1 MWILTPSLTSRFAQ
15 ATGESTLPS
24 KESLANA
31 FAQSLTQKSKV
42 SPSRT
47 WSQKLKRDTWT
58 THLSGAI
65 CDPSRGTSFTAWW
78 VSCLADFRVSHSQ
91 VLESATLTPIR
102 VTSSLPSSMVSPDA
116 DHDLFSW
123 KMSRGSSAPSSPETN
138 GATQPEPLFCSM
150 SSASWSA
157 WVTAQRQDYSRRA
170 KQAHRTSANA
180 PSSWP
185 TIRASEYKDVGPVGS
200 KSHQHMLG
208 KHYLCAVVTQ
218 EGNAPSVWKTPQ
230 ATDGEGGVMQ
240 IREGADGKY
249 KLRDY
254 AAKWHGLPDPENL
267 NTGGNLQGWST
278 PTTTDAA
285 AMSPELRPSR
295 IATGRKTD
303 YLARQVQWATPNNFC
318 FQPPENT
325 EQWSKRAEFQQGKG
339 VNLHKPIQSQVLHEN
354 EKVMGPMPPS
364 ALRLNPRW
372 VETLQGIPVGWVM
385 PSCASPVTPVLM
397 SCDSSE
403 TESACP
409 PESEP
414 FEL

>member
-24 KESLANA
+24 RESLANA

-116 DHDLFSW
+116 DPDLFSW

-200 KSHQHMLG
+200 KSHDHMLG

-254 AAKWHGLPDPENL
+254 AAKWHGLPDPEKPS
-267 NTGGNLQGWST
+267 THGSRQG
-278 PTTTDAA
+278 
-285 AMSPELRPSR
+285 L
-295 IATGRKTD
+295 
-303 YLARQVQWATPNNFC
+303 WATPNNFC

-385 PSCASPVTPVLM
+385 PSCASPVTPVSM
-397 SCDSSE
+397 NCDSSE

>member
-24 KESLANA
+24 RESLANA

-91 VLESATLTPIR
+91 QRESATLTPIR
-102 VTSSLPSSMVSPDA
+102 VTSSLPSSMVSLDA
-116 DHDLFSW
+116 DPDLFSW

-170 KQAHRTSANA
+170 KQAHRTSASA

-218 EGNAPSVWKTPQ
+218 EECGLAAPEKPSTHGSRQGFAAQEMWTTP
-230 ATDGEGGVMQ
+230 
-240 IREGADGKY
+240 
-249 KLRDY
+249 
-254 AAKWHGLPDPENL
+254 AALEASEVVG
-267 NTGGNLQGWST
+267 
-278 PTTTDAA
+278 
-285 AMSPELRPSR
+285 MRPSR
-295 IATGRKTD
+295 AATGRTTD
-303 YLARQVQWATPNNFC
+303 YLHRQVNTP
-318 FQPPENT
+318 
-325 EQWSKRAEFQQGKG
+325 S
-339 VNLHKPIQSQVLHEN
+339 
-354 EKVMGPMPPS
+354 EK
-364 ALRLNPRW
+364 LNPRW
-372 VETLQGIPVGWVM
+372 VETLQGIPVGWTM
-385 PSCASPVTPVLM
+385 PSCASPVTPVSM
-397 SCDSSE
+397 NCGSSE

-409 PESEP
+409 PVSVP

>member
-15 ATGESTLPS
+15 ATGESTSPS
-24 KESLANA
+24 RESLANA
-31 FAQSLTQKSKV
+31 FAQSLTLRSKG

-47 WSQKLKRDTWT
+47 WSQKLKRDSWT

-78 VSCLADFRVSHSQ
+78 VSCLEGFRVSHSQ
-91 VLESATLTPIR
+91 VRESATPTPTP
-102 VTSSLPSSMVSPDA
+102 VTSSLQFSTASLDA
-116 DHDLFSW
+116 GPDLFSW
-123 KMSRGSSAPSSPETN
+123 KTWKESSAPSSPGMN

-157 WVTAQRQDYSRRA
+157 WVTAQRQDYLARA
-170 KQAHRTSANA
+170 KQAHRTSASA

-230 ATDGEGGVMQ
+230 ATDGEGGIMQ

-254 AAKWHGLPDPENL
+254 AAKWHGLPDPASSS
-267 NTGGNLQGWST
+267 TDGNRQELWATPQCQDAHNINQKT
-278 PTTTDAA
+278 PTH
-285 AMSPELRPSR
+285 
-295 IATGRKTD
+295 KTIPAQ
-303 YLARQVQWATPNNFC
+303 LTQNPQWATP
-318 FQPPENT
+318 
-325 EQWSKRAEFQQGKG
+325 GK
-339 VNLHKPIQSQVLHEN
+339 
-354 EKVMGPMPPS
+354 
-364 ALRLNPRW
+364 LNPRW
-372 VETLQGIPVGWVM
+372 VETLQGIPVGWTM
-385 PSCASPVTPVLM
+385 PSCASPVTPVSM
-397 SCDSSE
+397 NCDSSE

-409 PESEP
+409 PESVP
-414 FEL
+414 SEL

>member
-1 MWILTPSLTSRFAQ
+1 
-15 ATGESTLPS
+15 
-24 KESLANA
+24 
-31 FAQSLTQKSKV
+31 
-42 SPSRT
+42 
-47 WSQKLKRDTWT
+47 
-58 THLSGAI
+58 
-65 CDPSRGTSFTAWW
+65 
-78 VSCLADFRVSHSQ
+78 
-91 VLESATLTPIR
+91 
-102 VTSSLPSSMVSPDA
+102 
-116 DHDLFSW
+116 
-123 KMSRGSSAPSSPETN
+123 
-138 GATQPEPLFCSM
+138 
-150 SSASWSA
+150 
-157 WVTAQRQDYSRRA
+157 
-170 KQAHRTSANA
+170 
-180 PSSWP
+180 
-185 TIRASEYKDVGPVGS
+185 
-200 KSHQHMLG
+200 MLG

-267 NTGGNLQGWST
+267 NTGGSRQGLWATPQCQDAHNINQKT
-278 PTTTDAA
+278 PTH
-285 AMSPELRPSR
+285 
-295 IATGRKTD
+295 KTIPAQ
-303 YLARQVQWATPNNFC
+303 LTQNPQWATPNNFC

-372 VETLQGIPVGWVM
+372 VETLQGIPVGWTM
-385 PSCASPVTPVLM
+385 PSCASPVTPVSM
-397 SCDSSE
+397 NCDSSE

>member
-1 MWILTPSLTSRFAQ
+1 MV
-15 ATGESTLPS
+15 GE
-24 KESLANA
+24 
-31 FAQSLTQKSKV
+31 
-42 SPSRT
+42 
-47 WSQKLKRDTWT
+47 
-58 THLSGAI
+58 
-65 CDPSRGTSFTAWW
+65 
-78 VSCLADFRVSHSQ
+78 
-91 VLESATLTPIR
+91 
-102 VTSSLPSSMVSPDA
+102 
-116 DHDLFSW
+116 
-123 KMSRGSSAPSSPETN
+123 
-138 GATQPEPLFCSM
+138 TQPERPFCSM

-157 WVTAQRQDYSRRA
+157 WVTAQRQDYSARA
-170 KQAHRTSANA
+170 KREHRTSANA

-218 EGNAPSVWKTPQ
+218 EEKNWPTPMQMDHWMSNNPRTDGRQQQLPNAVALHGQAAPSCWKTPQ
-230 ATDGEGGVMQ
+230 ATDGEGGTME

-254 AAKWHGLPDPENL
+254 AAKWHGLPDPESPS
-267 NTGGNLQGWST
+267 TGGSPQGWST

-303 YLARQVQWATPNNFC
+303 YLARQVQWATPQCQDAHNINQKTPTHKTIPAQLTKNPQWATPNNFC

-325 EQWSKRAEFQQGKG
+325 EQWTKRAEFQQGKG

-364 ALRLNPRW
+364 SMKLNPRW
-372 VETLQGIPVGWVM
+372 VETLQGVPVGWTM
-385 PSCASPVTPVLM
+385 PSCACPVTPVSM
-397 SCDSSE
+397 SYDSSE
-403 TESACP
+403 TESASR
-409 PESEP
+409 PEREP

>member
-1 MWILTPSLTSRFAQ
+1 
-15 ATGESTLPS
+15 
-24 KESLANA
+24 
-31 FAQSLTQKSKV
+31 
-42 SPSRT
+42 
-47 WSQKLKRDTWT
+47 
-58 THLSGAI
+58 
-65 CDPSRGTSFTAWW
+65 
-78 VSCLADFRVSHSQ
+78 
-91 VLESATLTPIR
+91 
-102 VTSSLPSSMVSPDA
+102 MVSPDA
-116 DHDLFSW
+116 DPDLFSW
-123 KMSRGSSAPSSPETN
+123 KMSKGSSAPSSPETN
-138 GATQPEPLFCSM
+138 GETQPEPQFCSM

-170 KQAHRTSANA
+170 KQAHRTSANE

-267 NTGGNLQGWST
+267 NTGGNLQELWRT
-278 PTTTDAA
+278 PTVAEEKNQNTSTQIY
-285 AMSPELRPSR
+285 LQNQVG
-295 IATGRKTD
+295 ATPK
-303 YLARQVQWATPNNFC
+303 QWATPNNFC

-364 ALRLNPRW
+364 AMKLNPRW
-372 VETLQGIPVGWVM
+372 VETLQGIPVGWTM
-385 PSCASPVTPVLM
+385 PSCASPVTPVSM
-397 SCDSSE
+397 NCDSSE